1 MNHSESMSMHSN
13 AEKLAGILFYIS
25 LSSRLPFNDEVFL
38 KCENHE
44 KSLVDDEV
52 YALANL
58 MRLIHLLGVHCMH
71 RMGDESSKQLVNIPY
86 VNLWKPSLDSQYCF
100 AFFSAYIHGYN

>member
-13 AEKLAGILFYIS
+13 ADKLAGILFNIL

-52 YALANL
+52 YALQ
-58 MRLIHLLGVHCMH
+58 I
-71 RMGDESSKQLVNIPY
+71 
-86 VNLWKPSLDSQYCF
+86 
-100 AFFSAYIHGYN
+100 

>member
-52 YALANL
+52 YTLQ
-58 MRLIHLLGVHCMH
+58 I
-71 RMGDESSKQLVNIPY
+71 
-86 VNLWKPSLDSQYCF
+86 
-100 AFFSAYIHGYN
+100 